1 MFCVATSSITVEKDL
16 FTKLT
21 GYIVIIDKRLI
32 WQKKQTKNSEIMNIK
47 TLFINLINSLLDGSF
62 ERVRIISQMNAAFKE
77 YFTTGEFNRL
87 CKVSISQGNSTFAHE
102 MSTLWICSGFK
113 ISIENDASLKDS
125 EINELATYVT
135 DNAAFVRQLMAIGF
149 DTLTIKGKT
158 TGKTKSF
165 ALKRYANLDQ
175 YFIS

>member
-1 MFCVATSSITVEKDL
+1 
-16 FTKLT
+16 
-21 GYIVIIDKRLI
+21 
-32 WQKKQTKNSEIMNIK
+32 MNIRAII
-47 TLFINLINSLLDGSF
+47 TNLINSLLDGSF
-62 ERVRIISQMNAAFKE
+62 ERMRIISQMNAAFKE

-87 CKVSISQGNSTFAHE
+87 CKVSISQGNSAFAHE
-102 MSTLWICSGFK
+102 MSSIWIRSGFK
-113 ISIENDASLKDS
+113 ITIENDYSLRES
-125 EINELATYVT
+125 EMEELASNVT
-135 DNAAFVRQLMAIGF
+135 DNVAFVRQLMAVGF